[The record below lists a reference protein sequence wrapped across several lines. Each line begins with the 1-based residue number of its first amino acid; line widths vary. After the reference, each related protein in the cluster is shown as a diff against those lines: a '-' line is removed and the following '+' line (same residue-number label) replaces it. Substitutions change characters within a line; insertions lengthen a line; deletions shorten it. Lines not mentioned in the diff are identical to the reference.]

1 MRADRHDPDRTTTKS
16 LQYLHATNQLDFS
29 HAARNFSR
37 VGSWR
42 CLADRQD
49 ELCFAKGRAFGLVSE
64 DATIAAYDHPRRA
77 IFGQDRDP
85 LCVGCCR
92 LKSRVF
98 VVMLNLVV
106 ALQSAIILAR

>member
-16 LQYLHATNQLDFS
+16 LQYLHATKPLDFS
-29 HAARNFSR
+29 HAVRNFSR

-42 CLADRQD
+42 CSADRQG

-77 IFGQDRDP
+77 ILANTEIHSVSG
-85 LCVGCCR
+85 
-92 LKSRVF
+92 
-98 VVMLNLVV
+98 VVVSNRGSL
-106 ALQSAIILAR
+106 S